1 VRRGDSKRPARGT
14 ATGAGVALR
23 AYGLSVAE
31 LPWPVPPLGD
41 EVVAMRPW
49 RPTDVPAQL
58 KAFSDRGFQ
67 RFSDW
72 APRTQDDA
80 LRSLAEQEHARQR
93 GEQIELALVAPHDD
107 RVVLGGGSLHDV
119 DLSQGRAAVGYWVA
133 PAARRRGVATH
144 AVRLLARWAFDGL
157 GVVRLELR
165 CGPDNH
171 ASQRVARRCG
181 FTREAVL
188 RAQMPFKGGRRDT
201 VVFALLSGELR

>member
-1 VRRGDSKRPARGT
+1 MRCGDPPRGARIVNAQPQRCAWRSGT
-14 ATGAGVALR
+14 ADGPDPDTPAGGEAASRRLQTPRARHLHGSRRCSAGLR
-23 AYGLSVAE
+23 SVVAE

-80 LRSLAEQEHARQR
+80 LRSLAEQEHVRQR

-133 PAARRRGVATH
+133 P
-144 AVRLLARWAFDGL
+144 
-157 GVVRLELR
+157 
-165 CGPDNH
+165 
-171 ASQRVARRCG
+171 
-181 FTREAVL
+181 
-188 RAQMPFKGGRRDT
+188 
-201 VVFALLSGELR
+201 